1 MCYED
6 NYYVLYTLNKYNVKI
21 YIANTNPVYYTMNVA
36 DAKKFANYDSA
47 ITEFTDY
54 KDVFDR
60 MIKYTDIV
68 SIHVAEF
75 DNLSQL
81 REERL
86 L

>member
-1 MCYED
+1 
-6 NYYVLYTLNKYNVKI
+6 
-21 YIANTNPVYYTMNVA
+21 MNVA
-36 DAKKFANYDSA
+36 DAKKFVNYDSA

-75 DNLSQL
+75 NNLSQL
-81 REERL
+81 GEERL